1 MNALSQKVKR
11 SPSEQLALLDA
22 RLGKGIGAKKER
34 ARLLQLISPK
44 NQKNE
49 EPKKSKAIV
58 LPSAEEMLTRLRKVH
73 SDSHADS
80 GIHPR
85 ILTHAGTP
93 KVAAGIVMMLVLAI
107 DEYYKKEKFPPIMLN
122 ILNGD
127 IPQYIDALVDDL
139 EVRKEAQAFYEE
151 VLSDADAARKAR

>member
-1 MNALSQKVKR
+1 MVTGR
-11 SPSEQLALLDA
+11 G
-22 RLGKGIGAKKER
+22 R
-34 ARLLQLISPK
+34 
-44 NQKNE
+44 
-49 EPKKSKAIV
+49 
-58 LPSAEEMLTRLRKVH
+58 VH

>member
-1 MNALSQKVKR
+1 MNALSQKEKR

-34 ARLLQLISPK
+34 ARLLQ
-44 NQKNE
+44 
-49 EPKKSKAIV
+49 KSKKIV
-58 LPSAEEMLTRLRKVH
+58 LPDAEEMLARLRKVH

-80 GIHPR
+80 GIHPW
-85 ILTHAGTP
+85 ILTHAGTS

-107 DEYYKKEKFPPIMLN
+107 DEYYTKEKFPPIMLA
-122 ILNGD
+122 ILNSD

-139 EVRKEAQAFYEE
+139 EVRKEARALYEE
-151 VLSDADAARKAR
+151 ILSDPDA